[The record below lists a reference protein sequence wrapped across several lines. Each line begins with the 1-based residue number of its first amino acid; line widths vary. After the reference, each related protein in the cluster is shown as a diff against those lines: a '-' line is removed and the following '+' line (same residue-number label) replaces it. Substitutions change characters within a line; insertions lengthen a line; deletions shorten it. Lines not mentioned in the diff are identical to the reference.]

1 MNSSGSPRPWI
12 GEGVRRKLWADAG
25 VNAANALDC
34 EGVVVAATRDAC
46 GGSKVVGRDA
56 LAGVV
61 ASPAAHGAIN
71 SECDGVVGPA
81 RNT

>member
-1 MNSSGSPRPWI
+1 MNSNGSPRAWI
-12 GEGVRRKLWADAG
+12 GEGVGRKLWADAG
-25 VNAANALDC
+25 VDSADALDC
-34 EGVVVAATRDAC
+34 EGVVVATRDAY
-46 GGSKVVGRDA
+46 GGSKVDGRDA